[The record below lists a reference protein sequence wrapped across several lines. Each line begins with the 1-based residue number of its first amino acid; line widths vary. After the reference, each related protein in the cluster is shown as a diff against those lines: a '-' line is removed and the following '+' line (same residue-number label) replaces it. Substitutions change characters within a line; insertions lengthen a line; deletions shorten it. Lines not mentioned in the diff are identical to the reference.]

1 MRPVLPWIA
10 VLAMA
15 ALTGWVAYQQ
25 TDLQNRIATL
35 ELARQHTQAAGPSG
49 APKVSPWAAA
59 RGPKPPESPEPAET
73 RRQLDEM
80 RSSIQSLQTQLVG
93 SRQEITAISKR
104 QADAQAAATARDA
117 ALAFFNELPANQN
130 FAGQQVVPHYTGGPK
145 RSWGHEQATGAPD
158 TAQAGD
164 LQTAWASKIPD
175 GGVEWLELDYER
187 AVSIDTI
194 RVVESHNP
202 GAISK
207 VSVIMPDG
215 REETVW
221 EGNLP
226 PSTQDEL
233 VESDFKATRYLK
245 GQKVRVYVDT
255 GRVPGW
261 NEIDAVQLIGKD
273 GTQQWAVGS
282 TASSSYSDP

>member
-1 MRPVLPWIA
+1 MRPVLLWLA
-10 VLAMA
+10 LFAMA
-15 ALTGWVAYQQ
+15 AIIGWLANEQ
-25 TDLQNRIATL
+25 TDLQARIAAL
-35 ELARQHTQAAGPSG
+35 EAPGQSG
-49 APKVSPWAAA
+49 APKVASSAATH
-59 RGPKPPESPEPAET
+59 GPSSEPPVAAEA

-80 RSSIQSLQTQLVG
+80 RNAIRSLDTELAD
-93 SRQEITAISKR
+93 SRQETLREAEAR
-104 QADAQAAATARDA
+104 AAATARDETLA
-117 ALAFFNELPANQN
+117 AINDASANRISAN
-130 FAGQQVVPHYTGGPK
+130 RNYAGPQIVPHYGGGPK

-164 LQTAWASKIPD
+164 IQTAWASKNPD

-187 AVSIDTI
+187 AVGIDTI

-207 VSVIMPDG
+207 VAVIRPDG
-215 REETVW
+215 GEETVW
-221 EGNLP
+221 QGNLAG
-226 PSTQDEL
+226 SGQNEL
-233 VESDFKATRYLK
+233 LQSDFKVARNVQ

>member
-1 MRPVLPWIA
+1 M
-10 VLAMA
+10 
-15 ALTGWVAYQQ
+15 
-25 TDLQNRIATL
+25 
-35 ELARQHTQAAGPSG
+35 
-49 APKVSPWAAA
+49 
-59 RGPKPPESPEPAET
+59 
-73 RRQLDEM
+73 RRQMDEM
-80 RSSIQSLQTQLVG
+80 RDAIQSLHSQLAT
-93 SRQEITAISKR
+93 SRQEITAVASQ
-104 QADAQAAATARDA
+104 QAAVQAQAAVAAQAATR
-117 ALAFFNELPANQN
+117 AFIDDLVVSQTPQR
-130 FAGQQVVPHYTGGPK
+130 VPHYTGGPK

-158 TAQAGD
+158 TTEAGD

-187 AVSIDTI
+187 PVNIDAI

-207 VSVIMPDG
+207 VAVILPDG

-226 PSTQDEL
+226 ASEQNEL
-233 VESDFKATRYLK
+233 LESDFKVARAIQ
-245 GQKVRVYVDT
+245 GNKVRVYVDT

-273 GTQQWAVGS
+273 GSQQWAIGS

>member
-1 MRPVLPWIA
+1 MRPVLLWLA
-10 VLAMA
+10 LFAMA
-15 ALTGWVAYQQ
+15 AIIGWLANEQ
-25 TDLQNRIATL
+25 TDLQKRLAAL
-35 ELARQHTQAAGPSG
+35 EAPGQSG
-49 APKVSPWAAA
+49 APKVASLAATP
-59 RGPKPPESPEPAET
+59 GPSSEPPVAAEA

-80 RSSIQSLQTQLVG
+80 RNAIQSLHTELAD
-93 SRQEITAISKR
+93 SRHETVREAEAR
-104 QADAQAAATARDA
+104 AAATARDETLA
-117 ALAFFNELPANQN
+117 AINDASANRISANRNYASPQL
-130 FAGQQVVPHYTGGPK
+130 VPHYDGGPK

-158 TAQAGD
+158 TKRAGD
-164 LQTAWASKIPD
+164 ISTAWASKNPD

-187 AVSIDTI
+187 AVGIDTI

-207 VSVIMPDG
+207 VAVIRPDG
-215 REETVW
+215 GEETVW
-221 EGNLP
+221 QGNLAG
-226 PSTQDEL
+226 SGQNEL
-233 VESDFKATRYLK
+233 LQSDFKVARNVQ

-282 TASSSYSDP
+282 TASSSYADP